1 MLCSNYNRLW
11 GLQWLWPNFRLGD
24 LWLHGSHCWRLW
36 LGSRDL
42 ALGLWLSPWLL
53 WCWLRHLWV
62 LHLRVGLVT
71 HPRVHHHDRLVRS
84 LLSHEQ
90 LLNQVAWRAGLV
102 AVRAQAL

>member
-36 LGSRDL
+36 LGSWDL

-53 WCWLRHLWV
+53 WCWLEDNKK
-62 LHLRVGLVT
+62 
-71 HPRVHHHDRLVRS
+71 PS
-84 LLSHEQ
+84 LLPRYPISHPTLCQ
-90 LLNQVAWRAGLV
+90 RSRCLRQTHNLK
-102 AVRAQAL
+102 

>member
-36 LGSRDL
+36 LGSWDL

-53 WCWLRHLWV
+53 WCWLGHV
-62 LHLRVGLVT
+62 L
-71 HPRVHHHDRLVRS
+71 
-84 LLSHEQ
+84 LLIHFQ
-90 LLNQVAWRAGLV
+90 IKDY
-102 AVRAQAL
+102 